1 MSAAASSAGSAVAG
15 SLQGAGLSVQTAP
28 AEVQAFRIGDRTP
41 LAVAYPETAR
51 QAAQALALAHAAG
64 WGVVPWGVGLDMAA
78 GRAPSR
84 YHLALSLAR
93 LARVSEHDAENLTVT
108 ALAGLSLAET
118 NRQLRAKHQFL
129 ALGWDGEA
137 HTLGGLI
144 AGNRPVPRRL
154 LYGDIRDQLLGLTVA
169 TPDGRLV
176 RYGRK
181 VIKNVAGYD
190 MNKLYTGSAGM
201 LGVIVDVTLKLFA
214 LPDDGAVAVACFDA
228 ARSGAARSGAEAA
241 AGQAGTGRAAAGQAA
256 ALAAAAE
263 LFRSALAPAFL
274 VLMDG
279 SGARSSLAASAADES
294 PALTWLCAG
303 FEGRAVGVRRQ
314 TADALALMAR
324 HGGADGRVMPRLSPA
339 ARQGWQ
345 APASAPGAILLRGGV
360 APGRLGWLAG
370 EVRRLAEARGMA
382 LALAADYG
390 GGMLRCGLGGKDVA
404 GADPAQ
410 LAAGLQRLRA
420 LLEAERGYLLI
431 ERAPAVL
438 MEQLGPW
445 GELGGEAALMRVLRR
460 QMDPQE
466 ILVPGR
472 FL

>member
-1 MSAAASSAGSAVAG
+1 MNAAASSAGSELAG

-28 AEVQAFRIGDRTP
+28 AAVQAFRIGERVP
-41 LAVAYPETAR
+41 LAVCTPETPQ

-64 WGVVPWGVGLDMAA
+64 WGVVPWGAGLDMAA

-118 NRQLRAKHQFL
+118 NRQLRARHQFL
-129 ALGWDGEA
+129 ALGWDDEA

-144 AGNRPVPRRL
+144 AVNRPVPRRL

-201 LGVIVDVTLKLFA
+201 LGVIVDVTFKLFA
-214 LPDDGAVAVACFDA
+214 LPDESAVAVACFDA
-228 ARSGAARSGAEAA
+228 PRSGG
-241 AGQAGTGRAAAGQAA
+241 AAAGQAA
-256 ALAAAAE
+256 AGQGAAGQVAALTAAAE
-263 LFRSALAPAFL
+263 LYRSALAPACL
-274 VLMDG
+274 VLLDG
-279 SGARSSLAASAADES
+279 PGARAGVGASAAGES
-294 PALTWLCAG
+294 SALTWLCAG

-324 HGGADGRVMPRLSPA
+324 HGGADGHVMPRLSPA
-339 ARQGWQ
+339 ARQGLQ

-370 EVRRLAEARGMA
+370 EVRRLAEAGGMA

-390 GGMLRCGLGGKDVA
+390 GGVLRCGLSGGLA
-404 GADPAQ
+404 GGDAAQ
-410 LAAGLQRLRA
+410 LTAGLQRLRT
-420 LLEAERGYLLI
+420 LLEAERGYLRI

-438 MEQLGPW
+438 LEQLGAW
-445 GELGGEAALMRVLRR
+445 GELGGEARLMRVLRR